1 MALSSSDKNEIQAM
15 IKSQLKDFLDTTQ
28 AHTDVIK
35 IVKKEM
41 GARDINDKVVE
52 LSSKVVSELFRTLW
66 QRKSFWEDTIR
77 KVK

>member
-1 MALSSSDKNEIQAM
+1 MALSSSDKDEIRSI
-15 IKSQLKDFLDTTQ
+15 IKSQLKDFLNTTQ
-28 AHTDVIK
+28 AHTDVIR